1 MRSVLAVL
9 YFISLS
15 AIVLA
20 AADDH
25 NDTPSFIP
33 GFKKDSPVNND
44 LPNPLTKPA
53 TPSAGIP
60 TDLDEKSSGDKDD
73 KSDKSDKSDKEDSS
87 KDTKKDSSKDLPK
100 DTKEDSF
107 KPLPKDSTKD
117 SKDTKDLP
125 KDNKDSKD
133 LPKDNKDSKVDTPF
147 KDFTETP
154 EGDSPLKDSPLKD
167 SPVKEE
173 DPLKDSPIKE
183 EDPLKDSPLKDSP
196 LKDSPA
202 KDSPVKDSPAK
213 DSPIK
218 DSPVKDSPVNDS
230 PLKNSPVK
238 DTFGSD
244 NDSHKKPTNCN
255 KKCTNGAF
263 ACDGKGFKKC
273 DHNAWVKFQCAPG
286 TACVPVGKDVILCD
300 YDRAKKGPIEIQPAP
315 QSQDEIIDQVA
326 TSPALPPAP
335 ATSPHRAEE
344 DSAEWKKGIK
354 LDK

>member
-60 TDLDEKSSGDKDD
+60 ADLDEKSSEDKDD
-73 KSDKSDKSDKEDSS
+73 KSDKSDKSDKEDSK
-87 KDTKKDSSKDLPK
+87 KDTKKDSPK

-107 KPLPKDSTKD
+107 KPLPKDTKDLPKDSKKDSKDLPKD

-125 KDNKDSKD
+125 KDTKE
-133 LPKDNKDSKVDTPF
+133 DSKVDTPF

-154 EGDSPLKDSPLKD
+154 EGDSPLKDSPI
-167 SPVKEE
+167 KEE
-173 DPLKDSPIKE
+173 DPLKDSPIK
-183 EDPLKDSPLKDSP
+183 DSPLKDSPIKDSPLKDSP
-196 LKDSPA
+196 
-202 KDSPVKDSPAK
+202 VK
-213 DSPIK
+213 
-218 DSPVKDSPVNDS
+218 DS
-230 PLKNSPVK
+230 PLKNSPIK

-244 NDSHKKPTNCN
+244 NDSLKKHTNCN

-273 DHNAWVKFQCAPG
+273 DHSAWVKFQCAPG

>member
-44 LPNPLTKPA
+44 LPNPLIKPA

-173 DPLKDSPIKE
+173 DPLKDSP
-183 EDPLKDSPLKDSP
+183 LKDSP

-218 DSPVKDSPVNDS
+218 DSPAKDSPVNDS